1 MLGRRHRGG
10 GGVGTWIELR
20 GREGGATRQEEKKLF
35 CITDNQI
42 DDSNSM
48 QLLTHYEYYS
58 LPLHT
63 TITKNTTTTTATR
76 ALRTGRGVCGTTNSS
91 SSLSGDGSARVK
103 KGFGKKG
110 LSSPLGGAPRT
121 GVPSSPAAL
130 PPSAAPAAISPPK
143 NETLPLSIPL
153 VLVAALR
160 GGE

>member
-1 MLGRRHRGG
+1 MWGHGLNSVGGEEARHDKR
-10 GGVGTWIELR
+10 
-20 GREGGATRQEEKKLF
+20 KKNFF

-63 TITKNTTTTTATR
+63 TITTNTTTTTATR
-76 ALRTGRGVCGTTNSS
+76 ALRTGWGVCGTTNSS
-91 SSLSGDGSARVK
+91 SSLSGDGSVRVK
-103 KGFGKKG
+103 KGFEKKRAF
-110 LSSPLGGAPRT
+110 LPAPP
-121 GVPSSPAAL
+121 PSL
-130 PPSAAPAAISPPK
+130 PPPLPPPFPHQK
-143 NETLPLSIPL
+143 MRRSPLSIPL